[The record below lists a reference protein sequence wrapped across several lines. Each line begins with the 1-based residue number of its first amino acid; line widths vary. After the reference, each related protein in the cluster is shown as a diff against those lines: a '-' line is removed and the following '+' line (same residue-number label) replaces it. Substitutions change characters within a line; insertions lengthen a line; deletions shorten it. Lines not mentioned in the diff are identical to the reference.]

1 MLRKEITYEDFNGDQ
16 TTDTY
21 YFNISKSELIEME
34 VEYKEGFGRMLERI
48 IEEKNDK
55 DLITR
60 FKEII
65 LMSYGQKSPDGK
77 RFVKLDTLREEFSQS
92 AAYEVLFMELCTDVD
107 AAVVFLKGVL
117 PKDVIVE
124 VDKAEAA
131 EKAKE
136 AAKAVETAPAPSLN
150 S

>member
-1 MLRKEITYEDFNGDQ
+1 MLRREIAYEDFNGDK
-16 TTDTY
+16 TSDTC

-48 IEEKNDK
+48 IEEKDDK
-55 DLITR
+55 ELIKR

-77 RFVKLDTLREEFSQS
+77 RFIKSDTLRDEFSQS

-107 AAVVFLKGVL
+107 AAVTFFERRASEGCRHR
-117 PKDVIVE
+117 DR
-124 VDKAEAA
+124 
-131 EKAKE
+131 
-136 AAKAVETAPAPSLN
+136 
-150 S
+150 